1 MQAGTALLSV
11 FLAGPALAA
20 PPGARPAADANA
32 AIMARI
38 NAADPALTQSP
49 TPIENLLDVAE
60 LAERRLAAA
69 TDLDDVGELLTH
81 VGTAREI
88 AHGRTGA
95 PDHLCRLLDA
105 AGSVLARAGLPA
117 NLRTEALDFTNR
129 AHATLSAGHPG
140 HTCVPESHAELL
152 PVVRKPA
159 VAWTRP
165 PAEQADRPKLAPMT
179 LAGGVLLGTA
189 TALTLGLVGVRVHR
203 GRAGDELGGI
213 RSEVEAAGGKTLEQ
227 DERIAELQA
236 IKTWTRSATVGLA
249 VSAAVLGAVGV
260 GLVVA
265 GAQRQR
271 TQQAR
276 LVPYGGPQGPGI
288 ALVGRF

>member
-20 PPGARPAADANA
+20 SPGARPAADANA

-49 TPIENLLDVAE
+49 TPIEDLLDVAK

-69 TDLDDVGELLTH
+69 TDPDDVGELLTH

-88 AHGRTGA
+88 AHGRTGS
-95 PDHLCRLLDA
+95 PDHLCRLLDT

-129 AHATLSAGHPG
+129 AHATLSSGHPG
-140 HTCVPESHAELL
+140 HTCVPEPHAELL

-159 VAWTRP
+159 VPWTRP

-203 GRAGDELGGI
+203 GRAGDELGGL

-236 IKTWTRSATVGLA
+236 INMWTRSATVGLA